1 MPLATQSSNT
11 GGTIDVVGTTDSS
24 RTGGTSSSTGDT
36 TDSSNTGGTTDGG
49 GIATAQPV
57 VLRDYQTLEIALP
70 IGIITIIV
78 VITTVAIGV
87 LLCVTR
93 GRSQHKYEVP
103 QSTPLN
109 PTSLSPTLLLLDNSA
124 LYTTPSEMYLLR

>member
-1 MPLATQSSNT
+1 MATTQSSNT
-11 GGTIDVVGTTDSS
+11 GGTTDV
-24 RTGGTSSSTGDT
+24 
-36 TDSSNTGGTTDGG
+36 G

-78 VITTVAIGV
+78 VITMVAIGV

-93 GRSQHKYEVP
+93 GRSHHKYEVP
-103 QSTPLN
+103 QTTP
-109 PTSLSPTLLLLDNSA
+109 LSPTLLLLDNSA

>member
-1 MPLATQSSNT
+1 MATTQSSNT
-11 GGTIDVVGTTDSS
+11 GGTTDV
-24 RTGGTSSSTGDT
+24 
-36 TDSSNTGGTTDGG
+36 G

-57 VLRDYQTLEIALP
+57 VLRDYQVLEIALP

-103 QSTPLN
+103 QNVP
-109 PTSLSPTLLLLDNSA
+109 LSPTPLLLDNSA
-124 LYTTPSEMYLLR
+124 LYSTPSETYITTIPTLNNY